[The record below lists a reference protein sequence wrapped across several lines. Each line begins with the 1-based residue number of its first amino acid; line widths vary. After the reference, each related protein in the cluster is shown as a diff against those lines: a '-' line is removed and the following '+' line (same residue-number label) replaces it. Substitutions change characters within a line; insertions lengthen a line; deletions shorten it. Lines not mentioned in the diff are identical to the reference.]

1 MTKMLDNNSNEG
13 VGYSFFP
20 GQIVGVEGINSSG
33 RTMIVQRVI
42 EGVVPPPLLL
52 LNEADDEMK
61 KETTESMTMTMEDN
75 TSNGNDSSGR
85 GDDNLSI
92 WTACGPYTTAD
103 NLQYDPL
110 LDLIER
116 ISAEKPDVVILCGPF
131 VDGRQPLVI
140 GENGHGPIVT
150 IDDESGAQ
158 RLVTPEQLFA
168 TNVSELLSEMYE
180 VDPTLSTQFVL
191 VPSLDDAFVDSVYP
205 QPPFQDNG
213 TSISSG
219 GSGDSMQLGS
229 LGLREVELAGRRG
242 TNKVEI
248 AKLGKRIH
256 LASNPCTLHINDI
269 VVGVTSTDILFQM
282 SSDGCDD
289 GLPPGSRLGRVAG
302 HLVRQG
308 SYYPLFPSAAGVPL
322 DMTKSSEWE
331 MPYRPDVLIVPSRLA
346 SFARPVGGDTVPGG
360 VMKGISSTTVAVNPG
375 ELTKGSAGGTYARID
390 VRSKK
395 GRGRVDCEAVTG
407 RDGVQDRVSVEIRR
421 I

>member
-1 MTKMLDNNSNEG
+1 M
-13 VGYSFFP
+13 GYSFFP

-42 EGVVPPPLLL
+42 EGVIPPPLLL
-52 LNEADDEMK
+52 LDEVDDEMTK
-61 KETTESMTMTMEDN
+61 KTTETMTMADN
-75 TSNGNDSSGR
+75 TGNGNGNGGSDV
-85 GDDNLSI
+85 DLSI

-140 GENGHGPIVT
+140 GENGHGPKVT
-150 IDDESGAQ
+150 IDEESGAQ
-158 RLVTPEQLFA
+158 RVVTPEQLFA

-213 TSISSG
+213 GG
-219 GSGDSMQLGS
+219 GSRDDILQLGS
-229 LGLREVELAGRRG
+229 LGLREVEFAGRRG
-242 TNKVEI
+242 MNKVEI

-282 SSDGCDD
+282 SSEGCDD

-308 SYYPLFPSAAGVPL
+308 SYYPLFPSAVGVPL
-322 DMTKSSEWE
+322 DLTKSSEWE

-346 SFARPVGGDTVPGG
+346 SFARPVGGDIVPGG
-360 VMKGISSTTVAVNPG
+360 VSTSTTVAVNPG

-395 GRGRVDCEAVTG
+395 GRASVDSEAVTVSG
-407 RDGVQDRVSVEIRR
+407 GGGVQDRVSVEIRR

>member
-1 MTKMLDNNSNEG
+1 MTKMLDNDNEG

-33 RTMIVQRVI
+33 RTMIVKRVI
-42 EGVVPPPLLL
+42 EGVIPPPLLL
-52 LNEADDEMK
+52 DEVDDKMT
-61 KETTESMTMTMEDN
+61 KETTETITMEDSTVN
-75 TSNGNDSSGR
+75 SNGD
-85 GDDNLSI
+85 LSI

-140 GENGHGPIVT
+140 GENGHGPKVT
-150 IDDESGAQ
+150 IDEESGAK

-168 TNVSELLSEMYE
+168 TNVSELLSEIFE
-180 VDPTLSTQFVL
+180 VDPNLNTQFVL

-205 QPPFQDNG
+205 QPSFQDNG
-213 TSISSG
+213 SSSG
-219 GSGDSMQLGS
+219 SGGSMQLGS
-229 LGLREVELAGRRG
+229 LGLQEVEVAGRRG
-242 TNKVEI
+242 MNKVEY

-256 LASNPCTLHINDI
+256 LASNPCTLHINDT

-302 HLVRQG
+302 HLVQQG

-331 MPYRPDVLIVPSRLA
+331 MPFRPDVLIVPSRLA

-360 VMKGISSTTVAVNPG
+360 VVKDFDSTTVAVNPG

-395 GRGRVDCEAVTG
+395 GRASVDGEALTVSGRGE
-407 RDGVQDRVSVEIRR
+407 VQDRVSVEIRR